1 MFKPITA
8 LAAVALIGGAI
19 TVSALTA
26 KVEASTPSAAVKGD
40 RLDIRPTGTACSQH
54 AWPYYEAKCM
64 RDRMQ
69 PFRQARDV
77 RLVSV
82 ERRPTQIDE

>member
-8 LAAVALIGGAI
+8 LAAIALIAGAVA
-19 TVSALTA
+19 VSGLTA
-26 KVEASTPSAAVKGD
+26 KVEASTPPAAAKGD
-40 RLDIRPTGTACSQH
+40 RLDIRPTGPACSQH

-69 PFRQARDV
+69 PLRQAREV